1 MVLSVNKVSVSLE
14 RSRIVDGIDC
24 HLKAGELLMLLGP
37 NGAGKSTLLK
47 AISGDLPYG
56 GSVTLS
62 GRELG
67 QWRPERLARQR
78 AVMPQRVEVNFPLT
92 VEEVVQLGRPKMASG
107 RSDLVV
113 DELMNELD
121 IGHLRHRLVPGL
133 SGGEQQRLQLAR
145 VLAQII
151 DSPGDRLL
159 LLDECTSALDP
170 AHQQMVLDLVR
181 RLAKAEGMAVLAVVH
196 DLNLAAQ
203 FADRLLVMKAG
214 RRVHEGSAREVLTP
228 ELLDTVYGFTARVVE
243 LEEGY
248 PMVVPRRRGPS
259 GAYTAPVNPS
269 CRQAS

>member
-1 MVLSVNKVSVSLE
+1 MVLCINNVSVSLE
-14 RSRIVDGIDC
+14 RSRIVHGIDC
-24 HLKAGELLMLLGP
+24 HLAAGEVLMLLGP
-37 NGAGKSTLLK
+37 NGAGKSTLLR

-62 GRELG
+62 GQELG
-67 QWRPERLARQR
+67 KWRPERLARQR

-92 VEEVVQLGRPKMASG
+92 VEEVVQLGRPGTARG
-107 RSDLVV
+107 GSDPTV
-113 DELMNELD
+113 DRLMEELD
-121 IGHLRHRLVPGL
+121 IAHLRYRLVPGL

-159 LLDECTSALDP
+159 LLDECTAALDP
-170 AHQQMVLDLVR
+170 AHQQLVLDLVR

-203 FADRLLVMKAG
+203 FADRLLLMREG
-214 RRVHEGSAREVLTP
+214 RLVHEGSAREVLTP
-228 ELLDTVYGFTARVVE
+228 ELLETVYGFTARVVE

-248 PMVVPRRRGPS
+248 PMVVPARTGPS
-259 GAYTAPVNPS
+259 SAYTAPWNPS